1 MNSTL
6 LWITVV
12 LVVLATGAGHFYYA
26 RLRRS
31 QMLQRWPEALLL
43 VNKHGRI
50 LLSNP
55 QACYL
60 LSLSPAQ
67 LQQQTLEQLMG
78 PQKVQPGAWPVRLQ
92 QAQGTPLH
100 VQCSLWSHR
109 QHSYLLRLRPL
120 NEAELAEPELRLSH
134 DLLQRSALDA
144 GIAAWSWDPRSNELH
159 WSDQVFALLGLD
171 PATFAPNYEHYLA
184 LVHSDDRQ
192 RYHKAA
198 QAALE
203 APQPYSIEYRIE
215 RPDGELITLL
225 EHNQMQ
231 FDAQSKL
238 HTVWGTITDISERR
252 LLETRLNLSSL
263 AIDACTQGVL
273 ICDHEYRPQLVNPAF
288 CRMTGFPKEAL
299 MEPGW
304 SMLSQSRESPEESLA
319 CLEESLD
326 GDRWYGELWLHGIKG
341 RSRSV
346 LVSRTLV
353 RDSQGDIRQRI
364 YICTDITQLKL
375 QQEQLQLLAYRD
387 PLTGLPNRLLFD
399 DRLLQS
405 LQYCQRQEK
414 PLALAFIDLNGFKTI
429 NDQLGHNAGDKALCE
444 VAQTLQALV
453 RESDT
458 VARWGGDEF
467 AILMPACGE
476 HSATIERL
484 DALAHSLRQ
493 QHQASDGSRLTI
505 SASIGVAFFPADATR
520 MDSLLELADQRMYQ
534 AKRSGQMLVACDTP
548 EPKQPA

>member
-1 MNSTL
+1 MNSAL
-6 LWITVV
+6 LWVTVA
-12 LVVLATGAGHFYYA
+12 LIVLASGAGHFYYA
-26 RLRRS
+26 RLRRL

-43 VNKHGRI
+43 VNKQGRI
-50 LLSNP
+50 LLSNA
-55 QACYL
+55 QASYL
-60 LSLSPAQ
+60 LALSQSQ
-67 LQQQTLEQLMG
+67 LQQQNLEQLVG
-78 PQKVQPGAWPVRLQ
+78 PQSLQTGAWLVRLQ
-92 QAQGTPLH
+92 HAQGAPLH
-100 VQCSLWSHR
+100 VQCSLWSQR
-109 QHSYLLRLRPL
+109 QQSYLLRLRPL
-120 NEAELAEPELRLSH
+120 NEAELAVPELRLSH

-144 GIAAWSWDPRSNELH
+144 GIAAWSWDPHSNALH

-171 PATFAPNYEHYLA
+171 PASFTPTYEHYLA

-192 RYHKAA
+192 RYHATA
-198 QAALE
+198 QAALRD
-203 APQPYSIEYRIE
+203 PQPYSIEYRIM
-215 RPDGELITLL
+215 RPDGQQLTLL

-231 FDAQSKL
+231 FDAQGTL
-238 HTVWGTITDISERR
+238 HNVWGTITDITARQ

-273 ICDHEYRPQLVNPAF
+273 ICDHDYRPQLVNPAF
-288 CRMTGFPKEAL
+288 CRMTGFPKDAL
-299 MEPGW
+299 LEPGW
-304 SMLSQSRESPEESLA
+304 SMLSHSRESPEDSLA
-319 CLEESLD
+319 SLEESLE

-353 RDSQGDIRQRI
+353 RDEQSKITQRI

-414 PLALAFIDLNGFKTI
+414 PLALAFIDLNGFKAI
-429 NDQLGHNAGDKALCE
+429 NDQLGHNAGDKALCD

-476 HSATIERL
+476 PSATLERL
-484 DALAHSLRQ
+484 EAMAHSLRQ
-493 QHQASDGSRLTI
+493 QHQDGDGNPLII

-520 MDSLLELADQRMYQ
+520 MESLLELADQRMYQ
-534 AKRSGQMLVACDTP
+534 AKRSGQMLVTSDSPLP
-548 EPKQPA
+548 EQPA